1 MSKKIAFLAIRG
13 FEEPE
18 LTSPWQ
24 AVKDAGFEPVLVS
37 KEHGTITAM
46 VGDWEH
52 SDSYEVDLTWDEADE
67 AEFVGL
73 VLPGGTLNSD
83 KIRTEEGAQ
92 AFVHAFMEAGKPVAP
107 ICHGAWIL
115 IETGD
120 VKGRTLTSTT
130 RIKTDL
136 VNAGATW
143 VDEEFHRDDNLLSS
157 RSPRDLDAF
166 NAGIVEVFTEACSKP
181 RQ

>member
-18 LTSPWQ
+18 LTGPWQ

-37 KEHGTITAM
+37 AKHGSITAM
-46 VGDWEH
+46 VGDWDQ
-52 SDSYEVDLTWDEADE
+52 SNSYDVDLTWDEAD
-67 AEFVGL
+67 AADYVGL

-83 KIRTEEGAQ
+83 KIRTEVGAQ
-92 AFVHAFMEAGKPVAP
+92 AFVHAFMEAHKPVAP

-143 VDEEFHRDDNLLSS
+143 VDEEFHRDGNLLSS

-166 NAGIVEVFTEACSKP
+166 NAGIVEAFKEAAGE
-181 RQ
+181 

>member
-1 MSKKIAFLAIRG
+1 MSKIAFLAIRG

-18 LTSPWQ
+18 LSEPWA
-24 AVKDAGFEPVLVS
+24 AVKEAGFEPVLVS
-37 KEHGTITAM
+37 REHGQIVAM

-52 SDSYEVDLTWDEADE
+52 SNAYDVDLTWDEANPED
-67 AEFVGL
+67 FVGL

-92 AFVHAFMEAGKPVAP
+92 KFVHAFMEAGKPVAP

-136 VNAGATW
+136 ENAGATW
-143 VDEEFHRDDNLLSS
+143 LDEEFHADGNLLSS
-157 RSPRDLDAF
+157 RSPRDIEAF
-166 NAGIVEVFTEACSKP
+166 NAGIVKAFKAVDEI
-181 RQ
+181 